1 MGTSLTTAHPW
12 LQRCVSG
19 FGRESFYLLGNHLGL
34 GEDGG
39 DEGGGSGQEGQG
51 CQGGIWWCWILNRQ
65 LGTLW
70 GFLDNFWKG
79 IWRIS
84 HGRSLQDGFDLISRR
99 KRLLGGGFPHP
110 KRYQEGR
117 DRDSSQPGKHKA
129 IQSGICGPVFQSTA
143 SSAVFTNSA
152 KFPVIMLS
160 EDQKPP
166 CKCPFSGGWEF
177 LATIPTLYMAQNLAF
192 ANSVM
197 KGNFGE
203 TLNLQIK
210 KIKHSKNAFPRHS
223 KEESL
228 SLLSRFK

>member
-1 MGTSLTTAHPW
+1 MVAMKEEELVKRVRAVKGESGGAGSWTGIWEPCEGSLTIY
-12 LQRCVSG
+12 
-19 FGRESFYLLGNHLGL
+19 GRES
-34 GEDGG
+34 
-39 DEGGGSGQEGQG
+39 QESHKE
-51 CQGGIWWCWILNRQ
+51 RVFR
-65 LGTLW
+65 T
-70 GFLDNFWKG
+70 GFKEEKT
-79 IWRIS
+79 
-84 HGRSLQDGFDLISRR
+84 SRR
-99 KRLLGGGFPHP
+99 WFSQP

-210 KIKHSKNAFPRHS
+210 KIKHSLNAFHS